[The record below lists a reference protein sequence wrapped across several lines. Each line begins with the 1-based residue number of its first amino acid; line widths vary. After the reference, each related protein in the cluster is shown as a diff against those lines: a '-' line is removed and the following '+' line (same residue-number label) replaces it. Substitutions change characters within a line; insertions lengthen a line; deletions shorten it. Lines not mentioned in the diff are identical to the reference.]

1 MYEVWYV
8 SCHGFGHIT
17 RSIAQLEKK
26 LGENS
31 NFKCIIVSGEKQIEF
46 AKLYFKD
53 YSDRVIFRETL
64 TDVGLVN
71 KKNSL
76 GVDKELLEIELK
88 DFISK
93 WDNIVEEEITF
104 LKDYQIGDVFCDIS
118 PIGILVSKKLK
129 KKVNLISNF
138 TWYQQYSYLNLD
150 SEITQK
156 YLKLDKIIDNL
167 YLYPLNL
174 DFSHISPEIIK
185 IDFISRKISI
195 KKVEEIKIQY
205 GESIFISCGKSAHL
219 DEITITNFNGTVFTT
234 SGIKVK
240 NIDGKVLELPVDIL
254 DTQNYIA
261 ASDFIIAKAGW
272 GTVAEAVCAETPMI
286 LLEREGVLED
296 THIIGL
302 VKEKFGANS
311 VKLDEL
317 KKVDYNKLISD
328 LFLRKK

>member
-8 SCHGFGHIT
+8 SCYGFGHIT
-17 RSIAQLEKK
+17 RSLAQLEKK
-26 LGENS
+26 LDEKS

-53 YSDRVIFRETL
+53 YSDRVIFRKTL

-71 KKNSL
+71 NKNSL
-76 GVDKELLEIELK
+76 DVDKELLEIELK

-93 WDNIVEEEITF
+93 WDDLVEEEIIF
-104 LKDYQIGDVFCDIS
+104 LNDYQIGDIFCDIS
-118 PIGILVSKKLK
+118 PIGILVSKNLK

-138 TWYQQYSYLNLD
+138 TWYQQYNYLNLD

-156 YLKLDKIIDNL
+156 YLELDKLIDNL

-174 DFSHISPEIIK
+174 DFSHISPKIIK
-185 IDFISRKISI
+185 MDFISRKISV
-195 KKVEEIKIQY
+195 KKIEEIKMQY
-205 GESIFISCGKSAHL
+205 GESIFISCGKSAQL
-219 DEITITNFNGTVFTT
+219 DEITVVNFNGTVFAT
-234 SGIKVK
+234 SGVKVE
-240 NIDGKVLELPVDIL
+240 NIHGKVVELPVDIL

-261 ASDFIIAKAGW
+261 ASELIIAKAGW

-296 THIIGL
+296 THIITA
-302 VKEKFGANS
+302 VKEKFNAISINLENL
-311 VKLDEL
+311 KRINYEEL
-317 KKVDYNKLISD
+317 TLQVM
-328 LFLRKK
+328 